1 MIDCDLQHPP
11 EVILDMYR
19 LWKEG
24 YEVVEGVKSDRGKE
38 SLLYKVAAKGFY
50 HMISNATGIDMRKAS
65 DFKLLDRKVID
76 ALLAMPEKQ
85 VFFRALSS
93 WVGFKSTKVA
103 FQVQKRTI
111 GKTKWSAVCLIKY
124 ALSNI
129 SSFSSAPM
137 QIVTMIGG
145 LFLVFS
151 IVFGIQTLVQYGS
164 GKALEGFTTVIL
176 LLLLIGS
183 ILMISMGVIGYY
195 ISKIY
200 NEVKCRPRYIVTQS
214 LNDEKGEQTEFAGGG
229 KTVLTQIYKK
239 YQEIIDYLIAGGL
252 TTVVSMVLFYG
263 SVGTVLD
270 GADAAQLQAA
280 NIFSWCGAVIFAYW
294 INRVFVF
301 KSCERC
307 IMKEL
312 LVFAASRII
321 TLLLD
326 MAVML
331 IGTSILGGSYQIM
344 KLLSMIFVMLGNY
357 MISKFGVFS
366 SC

>member
-1 MIDCDLQHPP
+1 
-11 EVILDMYR
+11 
-19 LWKEG
+19 
-24 YEVVEGVKSDRGKE
+24 
-38 SLLYKVAAKGFY
+38 
-50 HMISNATGIDMRKAS
+50 
-65 DFKLLDRKVID
+65 
-76 ALLAMPEKQ
+76 MP
-85 VFFRALSS
+85 
-93 WVGFKSTKVA
+93 
-103 FQVQKRTI
+103 
-111 GKTKWSAVCLIKY
+111 
-124 ALSNI
+124 
-129 SSFSSAPM
+129 
-137 QIVTMIGG
+137 
-145 LFLVFS
+145 
-151 IVFGIQTLVQYGS
+151 
-164 GKALEGFTTVIL
+164 
-176 LLLLIGS
+176 
-183 ILMISMGVIGYY
+183 
-195 ISKIY
+195 
-200 NEVKCRPRYIVTQS
+200 
-214 LNDEKGEQTEFAGGG
+214 GGG
-229 KTVLTQIYKK
+229 KTVLTQIYKM